1 MSVPFAG
8 SLILYQRM
16 NISTL
21 LLPPATPLWLLLLGI
36 QGHCNSS
43 FPSTEEATFWYTME
57 YVIYL
62 ESYRTLD
69 YLCFFSHRFLPYILL
84 RCVFLPAHSSHSC
97 VYLLKGAQFTIIQT
111 EFITL
116 SDEPHWGI

>member
-8 SLILYQRM
+8 SLILSAYEHLHSSPSPSIPLM
-16 NISTL
+16 A
-21 LLPPATPLWLLLLGI
+21 PAV
-36 QGHCNSS
+36 GHS
-43 FPSTEEATFWYTME
+43 
-57 YVIYL
+57 
-62 ESYRTLD
+62 RTLQFLFSINRRGHFLVHHGIC
-69 YLCFFSHRFLPYILL
+69 YLFRILQGPRLPLFFAPIYFCYILL

-97 VYLLKGAQFTIIQT
+97 VYLLKGAQFTITQT